1 MVGTAGAL
9 DPANAVFEDL
19 INIPI
24 TSGISAGIRIKTLI
38 SGLVPVYEEHAARK
52 AEGYK
57 MEEWYALDPFDRAF
71 AVAMFRTKNS
81 IEAHQNEAEIDQ
93 MKKKNK

>member
-9 DPANAVFEDL
+9 PADAVFEDL

-24 TSGISAGIRIKTLI
+24 SSGISAGIRIKTLI
-38 SGLVPVYEEHAARK
+38 SGLVPVYEEHAARN
-52 AEGYK
+52 AEGYNIQ
-57 MEEWYALDPFDRAF
+57 EWYALDPFDRAF
-71 AVAMFRTKNS
+71 AVAMFRTKNA
-81 IEAHQNEAEIDQ
+81 IEAHQNEAEIAA